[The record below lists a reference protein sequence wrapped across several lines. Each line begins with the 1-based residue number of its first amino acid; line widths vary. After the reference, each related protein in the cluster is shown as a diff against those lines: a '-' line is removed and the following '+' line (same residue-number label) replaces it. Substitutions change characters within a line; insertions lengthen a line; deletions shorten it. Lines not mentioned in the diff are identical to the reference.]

1 MGKRMMVVPLN
12 PLLRNSRKRK
22 RKRKRKKRKRR
33 KKKSKFSVI
42 DHRDYRTWPN
52 FGGGSK
58 TFQNYSN
65 EIPLV
70 FFVYISKKHSFQ
82 NIYISSW
89 NCNCLVIPLCSDKIQ
104 TEIQTA
110 MSVTIAIKK

>member
-1 MGKRMMVVPLN
+1 MG
-12 PLLRNSRKRK
+12 RNSRKRK
-22 RKRKRKKRKRR
+22 RKKKRSRKRKRKKR
-33 KKKSKFSVI
+33 KSKFSVI

-52 FGGGSK
+52 FEGGSK

-65 EIPLV
+65 KIPLV

-110 MSVTIAIKK
+110 MSVTIAI